1 MNQVSVGNNLV
12 TLFEI
17 LLFRVLVVSQAH
29 AAVYGTLS
37 KNEKR
42 GGLYDNPKLATIK
55 ALICTMQRYERDSLH
70 QHNSHLMLVSFMIA
84 ALPLILMVI
93 LVLSSSELR
102 YTSFK
107 YVYLD
112 VMMAVLLL
120 VSFQG
125 LFYVLGRRWQYSP
138 LSEIQH
144 RIVEQ
149 YVADAAKD
157 GDVDIKKD
165 VNVLA
170 ALGPHKL

>member
-1 MNQVSVGNNLV
+1 M

-17 LLFRVLVVSQAH
+17 LLFRVLVVPQAH
-29 AAVYGTLS
+29 GAVYNTLS

-42 GGLYDNPKLATIK
+42 GGLHDNPKAAVIK
-55 ALICTMQRYERDSLH
+55 ALICTMERYERDSLK
-70 QHNSHLMLVSFMIA
+70 QHNSHLMLISFMIA

-102 YTSFK
+102 KASFK

-112 VMMAVLLL
+112 VTMAVLLL
-120 VSFQG
+120 MLFQG

-138 LSEIQH
+138 ISEIKH

-149 YVADAAKD
+149 YVTDAAKD

-170 ALGPHKL
+170 ALGPQKL